1 MKRFLRT
8 AWVAGPLLAAA
19 CTGNLGDLPSD
30 PPQTAE
36 GESPVCTGGI
46 EPGKSPLRRMT
57 RLEYNNTVHDLLG
70 DDTRPA
76 SGFVPEEEA
85 LGFTNQAS
93 ALVVSPLLAEQ
104 YMQAAEDLAAVAA
117 PGLLAKLPTCTN
129 DSASGACKGEVAKV
143 VEELGKRAFRRPV
156 AADEVSEYV
165 DLFTTG
171 TGLGDSPKD
180 PSVGI
185 QLVVQAMLQGPDF
198 LYRVEFGTNE
208 SVEGDVVALSS
219 WEMASR
225 LSYLFWNTMPDPD
238 LFAAAE
244 ANALTD
250 PAEIEAQARRLLADP
265 RARAGVTNFH
275 DQWLGLAKIEDIAS
289 SGKDPVLFPDYDDT
303 LLPLMRE
310 ETERFFEQAIFE
322 EDADVTSLFTAPWS
336 MMNKPLADFY
346 GVTGPKGDAF
356 ERVELDPER
365 HAGFITQAGL
375 LTLYS
380 KPNRTSPV
388 HRGKWVRQSL
398 LCQIPPPP
406 PDAVPPAPDVD
417 PTKTTREQFS
427 EHTSN
432 ELCRNCHRML
442 DPVGF
447 GFENYDALGRYRDKE
462 NGKPVDASGEI
473 LETRDANGP
482 FNGAI
487 ELAERLGGSNQVRDC
502 VSRQWFRYGYGR
514 AEQKADACSMAQIEE
529 AFEKSGNDIKE
540 LLVALTQTHAF
551 RYRHALVPGGE
562 Y

>member
-8 AWVAGPLLAAA
+8 AWLAGPLLAAA
-19 CTGNLGDLPSD
+19 CTGNLGDLPSE
-30 PPQTAE
+30 PTTGEA
-36 GESPVCTGGI
+36 ESPVCTGGI
-46 EPGKSPLRRMT
+46 EPGKSPIRRMT

-70 DDTRPA
+70 DDTKPA

-85 LGFTNQAS
+85 LGFNNQAS

-117 PGLLAKLPTCTN
+117 PGLLAKIPSCTN
-129 DSASGACKGEVAKV
+129 DTASSACTGEVAKV
-143 VEELGKRAFRRPV
+143 VEDLGKRAFRRPV
-156 AADEVSEYV
+156 ASDEVTEYV

-171 TGLGDSPKD
+171 TGLGASPKD

-185 QLVVQAMLQGPDF
+185 QLVVQAMLQAPHF
-198 LYRVEFGTNE
+198 LYRVELGTSE
-208 SVEGDVVALSS
+208 SVEGDVVSLSS

-244 ANALTD
+244 ADELTD
-250 PAEIEAQARRLLADP
+250 PAQIEAQARRLLADP

-275 DQWLGLAKIEDIAS
+275 DQWLGLGKIEDVAS
-289 SGKDPVLFPDYDDT
+289 SGKDPVLYPDYSDA

-310 ETERFFEQAIFE
+310 ETERFFDHAIFE

-356 ERVELDPER
+356 ERVELDPEK

-375 LTLYS
+375 LTLYA

-442 DPVGF
+442 DPIGF
-447 GFENYDALGRYRDKE
+447 GLENYDALGRYRDKE
-462 NGKPVDASGEI
+462 NGKPVDASGEV

-487 ELAERLGGSNQVRDC
+487 ELAERLGGSDQVRDC

-514 AEQKADACSMAQIEE
+514 AEQKTDDCSMAQIEE

-551 RYRHALVPGGE
+551 RYRHAPVPGGE